1 MDLMSDSTAE
11 RRQRMRIPVSVELKL
26 HAPDLHFV
34 LLSRTIDM
42 STHGAFVRSNR
53 PLPMGAEVT
62 VQLERGEAR
71 NPLTL
76 NAKVVRVGNTDE
88 GRSNGIAIRFTEI
101 TDLDEALLKD
111 IISAAKA

>member
-1 MDLMSDSTAE
+1 MEMTTDSAAE
-11 RRQRMRIPVSVELKL
+11 RRRRQRIPVSVELKL

-42 STHGAFVRSNR
+42 STQGAFVRSNR
-53 PLPMGAEVT
+53 PLPVGAEVT
-62 VQLERGEAR
+62 VQFERGEAR
-71 NPLTL
+71 NPLSL
-76 NAKVVRVGNTDE
+76 KAKVVRVGSTEE
-88 GRSNGIAIRFTEI
+88 GRSSGIALRFSEI